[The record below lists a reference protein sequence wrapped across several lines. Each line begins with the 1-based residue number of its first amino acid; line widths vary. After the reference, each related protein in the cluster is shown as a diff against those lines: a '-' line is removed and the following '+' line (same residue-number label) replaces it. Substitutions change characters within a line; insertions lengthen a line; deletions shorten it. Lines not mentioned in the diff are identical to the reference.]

1 MKSVAAWAQTLTS
14 SLKRVADRVK
24 GWGGKT
30 QTSTTGQASTSKTH

>member
-24 GWGGKT
+24 GWAKT
-30 QTSTTGQASTSKTH
+30 QTSTTDQTSTSKPH